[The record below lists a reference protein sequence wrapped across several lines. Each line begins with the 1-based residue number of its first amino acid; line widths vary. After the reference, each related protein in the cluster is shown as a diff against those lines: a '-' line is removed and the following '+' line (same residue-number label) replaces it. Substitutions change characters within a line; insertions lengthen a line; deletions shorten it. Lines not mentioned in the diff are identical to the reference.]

1 MNRSRTDISETDHAQ
16 QSRSAARKEIFDQQ
30 TWECEDMYED
40 ALWLLYTVRDEL
52 LPQREHDWG
61 AEDKEILER
70 CEC

>member
-1 MNRSRTDISETDHAQ
+1 
-16 QSRSAARKEIFDQQ
+16 
-30 TWECEDMYED
+30 MYED

-70 CEC
+70 CES